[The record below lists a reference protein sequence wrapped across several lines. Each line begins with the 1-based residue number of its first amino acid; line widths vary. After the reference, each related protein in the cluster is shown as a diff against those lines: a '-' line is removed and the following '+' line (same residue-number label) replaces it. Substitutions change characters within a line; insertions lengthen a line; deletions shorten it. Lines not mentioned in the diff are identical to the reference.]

1 MSSNIFYV
9 YMVRCSDNTLY
20 TGYSD
25 NILNR
30 VKTHNRGKGA
40 KYTKCR
46 LPVHL
51 VYVESFISKSEA
63 MSREWYIKHKMSR
76 KDKESLIRSCHNEI

>member
-1 MSSNIFYV
+1 
-9 YMVRCSDNTLY
+9 MVRCSDNTLY

-25 NILNR
+25 DVLNR
-30 VKTHNRGKGA
+30 VKTHNKGKGA

-51 VYVESFISKSEA
+51 VYVESFSSKSGA
-63 MSREWYIKHKMSR
+63 MSREWYIKHRLSR
-76 KDKESLIRSCHNEI
+76 KDKEDLIRSSMNEV

>member
-1 MSSNIFYV
+1 
-9 YMVRCSDNTLY
+9 MVRCSDDTLY

-25 NILNR
+25 NVLRR
-30 VKTHNRGKGA
+30 VKTHNNGKGA

-51 VYVESFISKSEA
+51 VYVESFSSKSKA
-63 MSREWYIKHKMSR
+63 MSREWYIKHKLSR
-76 KDKESLIRSCHNEI
+76 KEKEALIRSSVNEV

>member
-1 MSSNIFYV
+1 
-9 YMVRCSDNTLY
+9 MVRCSDNTLY

-25 NILNR
+25 DVLSR

-46 LPVHL
+46 LPVKL
-51 VYVESFISKSEA
+51 VYVESFSSKSDA

-76 KDKESLIRSCHNEI
+76 EEKEVLIRSDHNEL

>member
-1 MSSNIFYV
+1 MSSKIFYV

-25 NILNR
+25 DVLNR

-46 LPVHL
+46 LPVKL
-51 VYVESFISKSEA
+51 VYVESFSSKSGA

-76 KDKESLIRSCHNEI
+76 KDKEVLIRSYHNEI

>member
-1 MSSNIFYV
+1 MSNKYFYV

-25 NILNR
+25 DVLNR
-30 VKTHNRGKGA
+30 VKTHNKGNGA

-51 VYVESFISKSEA
+51 VYMESFSSKSEA
-63 MSREWYIKHKMSR
+63 MSREWYIKHRLSR
-76 KDKESLIRSCHNEI
+76 KDKEDLIRSSMNEV

>member
-1 MSSNIFYV
+1 MSSKIFYV

-25 NILNR
+25 NVLRR

-40 KYTKCR
+40 KYTRCR

-51 VYVESFISKSEA
+51 VYVESFSSKSGA
-63 MSREWYIKHKMSR
+63 MSREWYIKHRLSR
-76 KDKESLIRSCHNEI
+76 KDKEALIRSGLNEV